1 MTENQFKLRLDKAV
15 ENIKE
20 LGFDEFF
27 DEIEDG
33 IYQCKFIGALQIR
46 ESGGDLHIIIPK
58 YRKTVQVEPTE
69 DDWFN
74 AIKGEPEVPTYV
86 KENVADEFYDFDEEK
101 IPDTVFADECDEFTV
116 DDILNY
122 FPVDY
127 SFEFEDENYLHIYNP
142 DLVAGSTEYELLW
155 EAFDGLQIKEGE
167 SVHFFVLAE
176 CKPLDDVRLAIQK
189 DSPVVFMDKAT
200 EQCRVDTIKAP
211 IHIGKL
217 LKANNAFT
225 GEVVLTTT
233 TDKGYDIKMSDRKF
247 SEIIYPHTNS
257 LTFI

>member
-1 MTENQFKLRLDKAV
+1 MDNLFKLRLNKAE

-27 DEIEDG
+27 DEIEKG

-46 ESGGDLHIIIPK
+46 KNGGDLRILIPK
-58 YRKTVQVEPTE
+58 YSETVHVLATE
-69 DDWFN
+69 DNWLD
-74 AIKGEPEVPTYV
+74 AVKGKLEVPAYI
-86 KENVADEFYDFDEEK
+86 KENVAEEFYAFDKEK
-101 IPDTVFADECDEFTV
+101 IPDTVVSDECDEFTV

-127 SFEFEDENYLHIYNP
+127 SFEFEDENYLHIYNM

-155 EAFDGLQIKEGE
+155 EAFEGLEVREGE

-176 CKPLDDVRLAIQK
+176 CKPLGDVRLVIQK

-225 GEVVLTTT
+225 GEVVLTTK
-233 TDKGYDIKMSDRKF
+233 TDKGYGIKMSDRKF

>member
-1 MTENQFKLRLDKAV
+1 MDNLFKLRLNKAE

-46 ESGGDLHIIIPK
+46 KNGGDLRILIPK
-58 YRKTVQVEPTE
+58 YSKTVQVEPTE
-69 DDWFN
+69 DNWLN
-74 AIKGEPEVPTYV
+74 AIKGKLEVPAYV
-86 KENVADEFYDFDEEK
+86 KENVAEEFYAFDAEK

-127 SFEFEDENYLHIYNP
+127 SFEFEDENYLHIYNM

-189 DSPVVFMDKAT
+189 DSPVVFMDEAT
-200 EQCRVDTIKAP
+200 EQCRVGTIKAP

-217 LKANNAFT
+217 LKANNVFT